1 MPETRTDR
9 MKEIT
14 DKLEAGLAEL
24 FNSEK
29 YKEYLRVMSQ
39 FHHYSFNNTLLI
51 AMQRPDATL
60 VAGYQAWEKKFNRH
74 VMKGEKGIQIIAP
87 APVRET
93 HEQEKTDPKTGEV
106 VLDER
111 GQPVTEEVTITIP
124 RFKVSTVFDLSQ
136 TDGEPL
142 PELGVDELSAS
153 VENFDSFMEGIR
165 NVSPVPIRFDEISSG
180 AKGYFDNLAKEIVI
194 QNGMSES
201 QIMKTAI
208 HETAHAKLHDRDVM
222 QEQGIQKDQ
231 MTREVEAESIAYT
244 VCQHFG
250 LDTSEYSFPYIAGW
264 SSSKDA
270 KELKSSLDTIRK
282 TASELIDGI
291 EGSLKEKLRSMEA
304 EKDKPYI
311 DHFYVIDD
319 LSTRGTFKLQRHQT
333 LEPALAAY
341 FALPTSGMKALG
353 ICNSNELP
361 GSLDFIHC
369 ISGKDTMIQ
378 DYTKVE
384 GWNRPEV
391 SAVVEQITK
400 ALEEQ
405 SHTKEK
411 EAEIKPK
418 DVPVKVTPEA
428 KQTPVAVQTS
438 GRQPGPKESVLKA
451 LRERQAAIKK
461 HDAEKADIN
470 MQKKGEH
477 AL

>member
-1 MPETRTDR
+1 
-9 MKEIT
+9 
-14 DKLEAGLAEL
+14 
-24 FNSEK
+24 
-29 YKEYLRVMSQ
+29 
-39 FHHYSFNNTLLI
+39 
-51 AMQRPDATL
+51 
-60 VAGYQAWEKKFNRH
+60 
-74 VMKGEKGIQIIAP
+74 
-87 APVRET
+87 
-93 HEQEKTDPKTGEV
+93 
-106 VLDER
+106 
-111 GQPVTEEVTITIP
+111 
-124 RFKVSTVFDLSQ
+124 
-136 TDGEPL
+136 
-142 PELGVDELSAS
+142 
-153 VENFDSFMEGIR
+153 
-165 NVSPVPIRFDEISSG
+165 
-180 AKGYFDNLAKEIVI
+180 
-194 QNGMSES
+194 
-201 QIMKTAI
+201 
-208 HETAHAKLHDRDVM
+208 
-222 QEQGIQKDQ
+222 
-231 MTREVEAESIAYT
+231 MTREVEAEGIAYT

-319 LSTRGTFKLQRHQT
+319 LSTRGTFKLQKHQT
-333 LEPALAAY
+333 LEPALTAY
-341 FALPTSGMKALG
+341 FVLPTSGMKALG
-353 ICNSNELP
+353 ICNSNDLP

-391 SAVVEQITK
+391 SEVVEQISK

-405 SHTKEK
+405 RHTKEK

-418 DVPVKVTPEA
+418 DAPVKAAPEA
-428 KQTPVAVQTS
+428 KQTPVAVQTY